1 MEDSQYFYYSMW
13 LCYFYVSEESI
24 YFYAR
29 GSLRRTQKDN
39 FISLVNKSLKVAHMI
54 IMISAGLISAERK
67 RSHSF
72 RTTEARPESKLF
84 WGVVCPG
91 WSDGLEKKNPLN
103 NHIKVKQS
111 RNIFSKWFTVLFIG
125 LTQFL
130 RVGCNK
136 DFYLLFPVYQD
147 FNNARGTSHAASKSE
162 SVHIRK
168 WSLQSFTAWWTQRWE
183 KCGYITQAVDIRCCL
198 TLLGLIH
205 QQFLRINLFLSLTLS
220 PLRAKFKGWCTY
232 YNERCL
238 HEFLWHTGLS
248 R

>member
-1 MEDSQYFYYSMW
+1 MLVCAQFQAFCFLWDRKYS
-13 LCYFYVSEESI
+13 CTV
-24 YFYAR
+24 
-29 GSLRRTQKDN
+29 G
-39 FISLVNKSLKVAHMI
+39 
-54 IMISAGLISAERK
+54 
-67 RSHSF
+67 
-72 RTTEARPESKLF
+72 
-84 WGVVCPG
+84 G

-103 NHIKVKQS
+103 NHIKVRQS
-111 RNIFSKWFTVLFIG
+111 RNIFSKWFTVLFIV

-147 FNNARGTSHAASKSE
+147 FSNASGTSHAASKSE

-205 QQFLRINLFLSLTLS
+205 QQFLRINLFLSLTYAFFTKIVAFINVFS
-220 PLRAKFKGWCTY
+220 PRICSLVQ
-232 YNERCL
+232 
-238 HEFLWHTGLS
+238 
-248 R
+248 